1 MRVIQ
6 ITLTLKK
13 YSFGRELHHIFSGDS
28 YNDLIQYLKSRYSS
42 DANCPATSAETAGD
56 WVNLFNP
63 PYDPSVGDD
72 LCSGN
77 IAYPGWPGNGTLTC
91 EGGLTITQYRGE
103 TCAGLERDFVPNRK
117 RNTICAF
124 TGYTRSH
131 TSTLSFDDY
140 TKAICYHGTSGSVTP
155 PNSDINCGAEQTAN
169 PCIISTGDKVKAAQ
183 DFTSSSLGFTRYY
196 NSTNTV
202 NSLSIGMGWRH
213 SYGDELYMYTSPQ
226 SGESYPR
233 VVVWTNGNRID
244 LTPKSNSDDLE
255 PSYTEVKS
263 SDIDRVTP
271 MNDEWHVF
279 RENGN
284 SRVYNAEGKLI
295 RIHTRQGQV
304 TSLNYDTQNRLAT
317 ISDAYGR
324 TISLEYSSELVNK
337 ATFPDGSQV
346 LYGYDTNS
354 NLISVTH
361 PGVGNSAGQ
370 PLIYHYEDTRFPNHK
385 HRLTPT
391 MRWVGPAVPKKP
403 KQHLMLGRNELSWNT
418 NRTGAREM
426 NNNNLSTLILSGS
439 LVFAAANPALAA
451 NVTIVTDAIGTQE
464 KWTFVDQYGS
474 KRMTRRENLSDGRLY
489 KQTWYSHGDLAN
501 KHDEKNR
508 QTSYTYD
515 YYTQQLT
522 NESQPYRGAG
532 RYGGVWS
539 WGLWKNTSY
548 EYVSPDTDLVTK
560 TTTNGIFD
568 FQNKETVNTYDD
580 NLNLTSVTINGF
592 NADGQSVSRQTNFEF
607 DQFGKVTQIDGPRTD
622 VADITT
628 LVYYNCTT
636 GAECGE
642 LQQVVN
648 ALGHITTYDHYDGAG
663 RLLQST
669 DPNGTS
675 TAYSYHPRGWLLSM
689 VQTPVSGTA
698 RITDYQYDNT
708 GQLTQVTLPDGAAL
722 NYVYDAA
729 HDLRETS
736 DNLGNK
742 VTYTYD
748 AKGNLTHELVH
759 DPDGI
764 LVNSTVTTYDIHNFV
779 QSINRGGSLM
789 QFSTDETGNVSAAV
803 DPNSNPNTTHEYDL
817 LDRLAST
824 VDALTNTSAY
834 SYNVADQLTQ
844 VTAPN
849 GAVTQYEYDDLG
861 NQTKEISAD
870 RGTITYAHDD
880 AGNVTSMT
888 DQLPIR
894 CPQPINRRKLP
905 NVNRGYHLHL
915 RHGLQ

>member
-1 MRVIQ
+1 MMPNQGFFSPARSGSSSPLFRLFNGRCFLLLVVVLCASGSASAQWRWSVQPPYVAAITGNASSLAAAEAQMRVACMECAY
-6 ITLTLKK
+6 LKRKNASSASYSYESDPNYFDPEYDDWK

-370 PLIYHYEDTRFPNHK
+370 PLIYHYEDTRFPNH
-385 HRLTPT
+385 
-391 MRWVGPAVPKKP
+391 M
-403 KQHLMLGRNELSWNT
+403 
-418 NRTGAREM
+418 TG
-426 NNNNLSTLILSGS
+426 
-439 LVFAAANPALAA
+439 
-451 NVTIVTDAIGTQE
+451 
-464 KWTFVDQYGS
+464 
-474 KRMTRRENLSDGRLY
+474 
-489 KQTWYSHGDLAN
+489 
-501 KHDEKNR
+501 
-508 QTSYTYD
+508 
-515 YYTQQLT
+515 
-522 NESQPYRGAG
+522 
-532 RYGGVWS
+532 
-539 WGLWKNTSY
+539 
-548 EYVSPDTDLVTK
+548 
-560 TTTNGIFD
+560 
-568 FQNKETVNTYDD
+568 
-580 NLNLTSVTINGF
+580 
-592 NADGQSVSRQTNFEF
+592 
-607 DQFGKVTQIDGPRTD
+607 
-622 VADITT
+622 
-628 LVYYNCTT
+628 
-636 GAECGE
+636 
-642 LQQVVN
+642 
-648 ALGHITTYDHYDGAG
+648 
-663 RLLQST
+663 
-669 DPNGTS
+669 
-675 TAYSYHPRGWLLSM
+675 
-689 VQTPVSGTA
+689 
-698 RITDYQYDNT
+698 ITDENGDR
-708 GQLTQVTLPDGAAL
+708 TQ
-722 NYVYDAA
+722 
-729 HDLRETS
+729 
-736 DNLGNK
+736 
-742 VTYTYD
+742 TYTYD
-748 AKGNLTHELVH
+748 EVGRASSSEKAKTTSDVGQERIEL
-759 DPDGI
+759 
-764 LVNSTVTTYDIHNFV
+764 
-779 QSINRGGSLM
+779 
-789 QFSTDETGNVSAAV
+789 
-803 DPNSNPNTTHEYDL
+803 EY
-817 LDRLAST
+817 
-824 VDALTNTSAY
+824 
-834 SYNVADQLTQ
+834 Q
-844 VTAPN
+844 
-849 GAVTQYEYDDLG
+849 
-861 NQTKEISAD
+861 
-870 RGTITYAHDD
+870 
-880 AGNVTSMT
+880 
-888 DQLPIR
+888 
-894 CPQPINRRKLP
+894 
-905 NVNRGYHLHL
+905 
-915 RHGLQ
+915 